1 MGRHCIHMSIDR
13 ALSMS
18 DAQLQDMF
26 GGFAPDIR
34 HELGERKEK
43 GELLIG
49 SEGCEGFDPI
59 TGCPG
64 HEVKEVTNG

>member
-1 MGRHCIHMSIDR
+1 
-13 ALSMS
+13 
-18 DAQLQDMF
+18 MF

-34 HELGERKEK
+34 HELEERKEK

-49 SEGCEGFDPI
+49 SEGCEGFDPL

-64 HEVKEVTNG
+64 HEVKEVENGRT